1 MMKTGSFLDMDMTT
15 LSQRLGEAY
24 RWWIGELSAMLPVRF
39 RSRGR
44 RLSGPVAEYGT
55 DGDYVLD
62 GDLVSADDAAAP
74 SSATLLIPSSLCL
87 IRPVALPALRQTDL
101 RKLVALDLDRLM
113 PFAADTAYADV
124 ATDVD
129 GATRVAALPKALAQ
143 EIYHGAV
150 AHGISPTALGVARED
165 DGVLEFDFLPMLRAD
180 GSVPAAANGRHL
192 WWTLVALLFLA
203 NVAVLIFKDVQSV
216 SRVSALVDAQ
226 APSALAARKLALR
239 VAREDA
245 LRASLLRQRA
255 ADDPL
260 SILAFAS
267 RVVPEGAWVQR
278 LAWTGD
284 TLRLAGY
291 KQANVDMLSAVRKSG
306 RFATVRASTSDVSAE
321 STTGQPF
328 DVTAEV
334 GAK

>member
-15 LSQRLGEAY
+15 LSQRLGEGY

-44 RLSGPVAEYGT
+44 RLSGPVAEYNP
-55 DGDYVLD
+55 DGGYLLD
-62 GDLVSADDAAAP
+62 GDVVSSLETTATT
-74 SSATLLIPSSLCL
+74 SATLLIPSSLCL
-87 IRPVALPALRQTDL
+87 IRSVALPALRQADL

-129 GATRVAALPKALAQ
+129 GATRVAALPKTLAQ

-150 AHGISPTALGVARED
+150 ARGITPILLGVSSED
-165 DGVLEFDFLPMLRAD
+165 GGALDFDFLSMLRAD
-180 GSVPAAANGRHL
+180 GIAPAAANGRRF

-203 NVAVLIFKDVQSV
+203 NVAVLILRDVQSV
-216 SRVSALVDAQ
+216 SRMSALVDAQ
-226 APSALAARKLALR
+226 ASSALAARKLALR
-239 VAREDA
+239 VAQEDA
-245 LRASLLRQRA
+245 LRASLLQQRA
-255 ADDPL
+255 AGDPL

-267 RVVPEGAWVQR
+267 RAVPEGAWVQR

-291 KQANVDMLSAVRKSG
+291 KHASVDMLSTIRKSG

-321 STTGQPF
+321 SNTGQPF